1 MLRQKDGTQAPP
13 DAKVAID
20 SGVLESSN
28 VNAARSLVDMIQASR
43 LFDMQIK
50 LMSSIDQ
57 DAQTSQKLTASG
69 G

>member
-1 MLRQKDGTQAPP
+1 M
-13 DAKVAID
+13 
-20 SGVLESSN
+20 LESSN